1 MPLKSVQID
10 LSLKGRQLA
19 QFKVLGEDNV
29 REFFWFVHHERSPMW
44 LPGNDVLEPIF
55 LHSLEHGMKTNRKL
69 GADSSSSRM
78 LYRIPGFGIPAV
90 VVVVV
95 LDHNVRIAM
104 PVMGWWLL
112 FVLVTSTAVVEAASL
127 LLFFFFEHNKVWV
140 AAAATAADE
149 RQSLGLLLL
158 LFHDHAAAAS
168 SINVGPQGGRSK
180 VAEAHDDFD

>member
-1 MPLKSVQID
+1 
-10 LSLKGRQLA
+10 
-19 QFKVLGEDNV
+19 
-29 REFFWFVHHERSPMW
+29 
-44 LPGNDVLEPIF
+44 
-55 LHSLEHGMKTNRKL
+55 MKTNRKL

-104 PVMGWWLL
+104 PVMGWLL

>member
-104 PVMGWWLL
+104 PVMGWLL

-127 LLFFFFEHNKVWV
+127 LVLLLLFFFEHNKVWV
-140 AAAATAADE
+140 AAATAAADE
-149 RQSLGLLLL
+149 RQSLGLLL
-158 LFHDHAAAAS
+158 FQDHAAAAS
-168 SINVGPQGGRSK
+168 VNVGPQGGRSK
-180 VAEAHDDFD
+180 VAEAHDD